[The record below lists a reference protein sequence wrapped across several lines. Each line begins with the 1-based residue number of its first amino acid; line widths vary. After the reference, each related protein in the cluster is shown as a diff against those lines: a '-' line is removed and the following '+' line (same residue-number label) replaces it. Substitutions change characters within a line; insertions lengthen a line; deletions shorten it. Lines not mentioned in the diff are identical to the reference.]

1 VKREH
6 LDHLLR
12 AAAQIVGERDL
23 LVVGSQ
29 SVLGTWDEDELPP
42 AVVLSIEADLAPL
55 DDPDETKSTQIAA
68 AIGEGS
74 QFDRTFGYHA
84 DGVDVITA
92 VAPDGWRDRLV
103 VRDTPATAPGRGL
116 CLEPHDCVVSK
127 LYVGRQK
134 DLEFADAL
142 IAAGFVDPYVL
153 LERIVLLSR
162 ATSRERETMSRWV
175 EARIRDP

>member
-1 VKREH
+1 MRREH

-12 AAAQIVGERDL
+12 AASQIVGDRDL

-29 SVLGTWDEDELPP
+29 SVLGTWDEDDLPP
-42 AVVLSIEADLAPL
+42 AVTLSIEADLAPL
-55 DDPDETKSTQIAA
+55 DDPDETKATLIAA

-84 DGVDVITA
+84 DGVDVTTA
-92 VAPDGWRDRLV
+92 VAPDGWRERLV
-103 VRDTPATAPGRGL
+103 IRDTPASAPGRGL

-127 LYVGRQK
+127 LYAGRAK

-142 IAAGFVDPYVL
+142 VTAGFVDPHLL
-153 LERIVLLSR
+153 LERIGLLSR
-162 ATSRERETMSRWV
+162 VTDRERDVLYRWV
-175 EARIRDP
+175 EARVR

>member
-1 VKREH
+1 MRREH

-12 AAAQIVGERDL
+12 AASQIVGNRDL

-29 SVLGTWDEDELPP
+29 SVLGTWDEDDLPP
-42 AVVLSIEADLAPL
+42 AVTLSIEADLAPL
-55 DDPDETKSTQIAA
+55 DDPDETKATLIAA

-84 DGVDVITA
+84 DGVDVTTA
-92 VAPDGWRDRLV
+92 VAPDGWRERLV
-103 VRDTPATAPGRGL
+103 IRDTPASAPGRGL

-127 LYVGRQK
+127 LYAGRAK

-142 IAAGFVDPYVL
+142 VTAGFVDPHLL
-153 LERIVLLSR
+153 LERIGLLSR
-162 ATSRERETMSRWV
+162 VTDRERDVLYRWV
-175 EARIRDP
+175 EARVR

>member
-1 VKREH
+1 MRREH

-12 AAAQIVGERDL
+12 AASQIVGDRDL

-29 SVLGTWDEDELPP
+29 SVLGTWDEDHLPP
-42 AVVLSIEADLAPL
+42 AVTLSIEADLAPL
-55 DDPDETKSTQIAA
+55 DDPDETKATLIAA

-84 DGVDVITA
+84 DGVDVTTA
-92 VAPDGWRDRLV
+92 VAPDGWRERLV
-103 VRDTPATAPGRGL
+103 IRDTPASAPGRGL

-127 LYVGRQK
+127 LYAGRAK

-142 IAAGFVDPYVL
+142 VTAGFVDPHLL
-153 LERIVLLSR
+153 LERIGLLSR
-162 ATSRERETMSRWV
+162 VTDRERDVLYRWV
-175 EARIRDP
+175 EARVR